1 MNEKL
6 EKVVQGTDCSLIWRW
21 YSGIYTGGS
30 EKKQEL
36 LKKDNRSEGS
46 HLKTDPPEYD
56 VEVSAC
62 RQCRRVV

>member
-1 MNEKL
+1 MNEKK
-6 EKVVQGTDCSLIWRW
+6 ENVVQGTDRRLIWRC

-30 EKKQEL
+30 EKRQEL
-36 LKKDNRSEGS
+36 LNKDNRFEGS

-62 RQCRRVV
+62 RQCRRMV